1 MEKIPEIGFGT
12 FRLKRESVKQPLRDA
27 IGAGYRHIDT
37 AGIYKNET
45 EIGQVM
51 QEVYKETTITRS
63 DIWMTSKL
71 SPYDMET
78 PRAAFLRSLSSLQT
92 DYLDLY
98 LIHWP
103 AISRTPGTS
112 PLHKKLRLEAW
123 NVLNEAKKEG
133 LVRNIGVSNFTPHH
147 IQELRDETT
156 YGIDGMHVQMETHP
170 WYWRDALEIQTMF
183 REHGI
188 VMTGYALLAEGKLLG
203 ETCPEVLIKPELRI
217 GSTTVQ
223 VVLAWA
229 LFKGWNVLVKS
240 ENPTHLVQN
249 LGAGRLA
256 AMLTPEEVAGI
267 DTISEK
273 GNELKRCWDPRAVT

>member
-27 IGAGYRHIDT
+27 IGVGYRHIDT
-37 AGIYKNET
+37 AGIYQNET
-45 EIGQVM
+45 EIGQLL
-51 QEVYKETTITRS
+51 KELYTEKTITRS
-63 DIWMTSKL
+63 DIWITSKL

-78 PRAAFLRSLSSLQT
+78 PRAALLKSLSSLQT

-103 AISRTPGTS
+103 AVSRTPGNS

-123 NVLNEAKKEG
+123 NVLNEAKQQG
-133 LVRNIGVSNFTPHH
+133 LLRNVGVSNFTPHH

-156 YGIDGMHVQMETHP
+156 YGIDGMHVQMEIHP
-170 WYWRDALEIQTMF
+170 WYWRDGFAIQNMF

-203 ETCPEVLIKPELRI
+203 EPCPEALIEIASRTEVT
-217 GSTTVQ
+217 SVQ

-240 ENPTHLVQN
+240 ENPSHLVQN
-249 LGAGRLA
+249 LGAGRVA
-256 AMLTPEEVAGI
+256 AMLTPEEIAGI
-267 DTISEK
+267 DTISQK
-273 GNELKRCWDPRAVT
+273 VKELKECWDPRAVT